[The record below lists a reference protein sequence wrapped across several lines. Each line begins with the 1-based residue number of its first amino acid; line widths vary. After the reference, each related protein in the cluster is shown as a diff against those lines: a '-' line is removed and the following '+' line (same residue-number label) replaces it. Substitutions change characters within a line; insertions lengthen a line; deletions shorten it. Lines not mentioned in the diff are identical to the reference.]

1 MKLQSCFKV
10 RAIGYCYA
18 WIEIKARDMATA
30 NIISVDPLRQKFM
43 LLLDDGEHIPG
54 GRPDQPLV
62 AEVKAGA
69 GSPFG
74 CEGR

>member
-1 MKLQSCFKV
+1 
-10 RAIGYCYA
+10 
-18 WIEIKARDMATA
+18 MATA